1 MLENAPTGLL
11 SATDRDLVVTW
22 VVASVAYGEAV
33 VKMYK
38 TGGVIIATEFGP
50 RQNPALTVLNKQAE
64 YMLSLSKQL
73 GFNPASRAT
82 LGALGAAYGTVGM
95 IEGSVVSFI
104 DQKPAS
110 LAA

>member
-1 MLENAPTGLL
+1 
-11 SATDRDLVVTW
+11 
-22 VVASVAYGEAV
+22 
-33 VKMYK
+33 MYK
-38 TGGVIIATEFGP
+38 TGGVVIKSEFGP
-50 RQNPALTVLNKQAE
+50 RQNPCLTVLNKQAE

-82 LGALGAAYGTVGM
+82 LGAIGAAYGSPEQ